1 MNEKK
6 VLLYERTFET
16 EIEYKRAIDYIDKKN
31 LLTFAKRELPTYLQR
46 AGFSI
51 YESKPYRYMALYQD
65 PDFELH
71 TKASNAI
78 ASLGFTLY
86 GEVDGYIHHSAIVR
100 EDLGVVSADL
110 RLYAAFERDTLM
122 HMDNNDYLFRSE
134 NRFYNEWNRLIL
146 YSSKTYVPGSVPDI
160 PKYHSKSDTDPTLR
174 IFRSYGIPEITVAR
188 KVIGDH
194 KNYVD
199 THSIADYLLRVN
211 SEVGVLTLN
220 AFVV

>member
-51 YESKPYRYMALYQD
+51 YESKTYKYMALYQD

-78 ASLGFTLY
+78 TDLGFTLY
-86 GEVDGYIHHSAIVR
+86 GEVDGYVHRSVINR
-100 EDLGVVSADL
+100 EDLGVISEDL
-110 RLYAAFERDTLM
+110 RLYAAFERDTIM
-122 HMDNNDYLFRSE
+122 EMNNNEYHFRAE
-134 NRFYNEWNRLIL
+134 NRFYNEWNRLVL
-146 YSSKTYVPGSVPDI
+146 YSSKIYVPGSVPDM
-160 PKYHSKSDTDPTLR
+160 PKYHSKSDTDPSLR
-174 IFRSYGIPEITVAR
+174 IFRNYSIPEITVAH

-194 KNYVD
+194 RDYVN
-199 THSIADYLLRVN
+199 THSIADYLLRVG